1 MNSDRIQA
9 LSRALIFLG
18 LVFVCSVTASVLAG
32 LVSPLFFS
40 EGVSVIPGGALPS
53 SDSDWWQLHFQ
64 NLISQALGFG
74 GAVWVAAALWKR
86 SVPIGLNTNRRA
98 MAPWGLILVVMATLF
113 SSPLMALL
121 YEWNVMAIPE
131 GSVLEAALKPI
142 EEMLEKVT
150 TFLVTAE
157 GSRRIIVIIS
167 VALVP
172 AVFEELAFRG
182 ALQPL
187 LIRATGKPWL
197 GIAIASVIFSA
208 IHFQFYGFLPRVF
221 LGALFGWF
229 AYRSGSIVPGM
240 LAHFVNNALAA
251 LTLWYTGSMTEDL
264 FEVETWTV
272 VVSLALTTA
281 IFVAYHRFMPAVV
294 SDDQA
299 HPKHLEG

>member
-40 EGVSVIPGGALPS
+40 TGVSVIPGGALPS
-53 SDSDWWQLHFQ
+53 SGSDWWQLHFQ
-64 NLISQALGFG
+64 NLISQSLGFG
-74 GAVWVAAALWKR
+74 GAVLVAAALWKR
-86 SVPIGLNTNRRA
+86 SVPIGLSTNRRA
-98 MAPWGLILVVMATLF
+98 LAPWALVLVVLATLF

-167 VALVP
+167 VALLP

-187 LIRATGKPWL
+187 LIRATGKPWV

-229 AYRSGSIVPGM
+229 AYRSGSILPGM